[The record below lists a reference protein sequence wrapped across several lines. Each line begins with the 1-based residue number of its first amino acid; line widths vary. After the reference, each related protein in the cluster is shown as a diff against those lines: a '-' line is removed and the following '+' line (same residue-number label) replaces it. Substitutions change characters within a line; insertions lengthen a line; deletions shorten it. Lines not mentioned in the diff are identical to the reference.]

1 MKRVTLACFM
11 VISLGNGAFLHAQD
25 SLVGTYSGRY
35 QGAHA
40 GVKNY
45 ANGVQLT
52 ITAGENGAVK
62 GTMRVFISGNQGL
75 GACGG
80 NFPMEGAYADGK
92 LQMKSIVKGGSAG
105 DCSYGFVAVK
115 DGNKLTG
122 TMDSGETLTLSK

>member
-75 GACGG
+75 GPCGG